1 MANQNSAQAK
11 KAKSAKQN
19 VSSNVV
25 KKTKKP
31 KKKVSNGKAHI
42 IATFNNTLVYITDL
56 EGNTLGWSTSG
67 GQGFKGSRKSTP
79 YAAQVAAQHAA
90 QSVKENYG
98 MGSIDIIIK
107 GPGPGRESAA
117 RALAS
122 YFKVNSITDAT
133 GIPHNGCRASK
144 ERRV

>member
-1 MANQNSAQAK
+1 MTKQQQTTTTSNKQQAASNIK
-11 KAKSAKQN
+11 K
-19 VSSNVV
+19 V
-25 KKTKKP
+25 KKP
-31 KKKVSNGKAHI
+31 KRKISSGKVYI

-79 YAAQVAAQHAA
+79 YAAQIAAQHVA
-90 QSVKENYG
+90 QSTKENFG
-98 MGSIDIIIK
+98 MGVVDIIIK
-107 GPGPGRESAA
+107 GPGPGREAAA
-117 RALAS
+117 RALATH
-122 YFKVNSITDAT
+122 FKVLSITDAT

>member
-1 MANQNSAQAK
+1 MASKSTQTKQQSNNKQLSAANSVKKAK
-11 KAKSAKQN
+11 KAKRKI
-19 VSSNVV
+19 
-25 KKTKKP
+25 
-31 KKKVSNGKAHI
+31 SNGRVHI

-79 YAAQVAAQHAA
+79 YAAQVAAQHVA
-90 QSVKENYG
+90 QSIKDTYN
-98 MGSIDIIIK
+98 MGVVDIIIK
-107 GPGPGRESAA
+107 GPGPGREAAA

-122 YFKVNSITDAT
+122 HFKVTSITDAT